1 MAQSNPQSERADVY
15 ARITAQIV
23 AAIEAGAG
31 EYRMPWH
38 GSDPSIAR
46 PINVAS
52 GKAYRGVNRL
62 ALWIAAQSAC
72 YPSGVW
78 GTYRH
83 WQALGAQ
90 VRKGERATTVVF
102 WKEVGPLDRR
112 TTARTSFE
120 RRRFLARGYSVF
132 NQAQVDNYEADV
144 PPCCLKRRASRRL
157 TRSTPISASARSTA
171 DVRLTFSPRATGS
184 TCPRSRPS
192 KTRRP
197 TTASSIMRRRMPRRP
212 RIGSGGT
219 CRAASAQRRM
229 RWRRSW
235 PTSVPAWC
243 WPTWVSRLNPGLITP
258 PISHL
263 GSRAEAQHVRLKND
277 TAAIF
282 TAAEQ
287 GPGRRGLDACPA
299 AAADGD
305 RGLITTC
312 IRAGECHT
320 GAGLITAG

>member
-1 MAQSNPQSERADVY
+1 MASSDRADVY
-15 ARITAQIV
+15 ARVTAQII

-72 YPSGVW
+72 SPSGVW

-102 WKEVGPLDRR
+102 WKEVGS
-112 TTARTSFE
+112 ARSEDDSEDESE

-132 NQAQVDNYEADV
+132 NQAQVDNYEADAPALLPEAERIV
-144 PPCCLKRRASRRL
+144 H
-157 TRSTPISASARSTA
+157 A
-171 DVRLTFSPRATGS
+171 DLFYA
-184 TCPRSRPS
+184 
-192 KTRRP
+192 
-197 TTASSIMRRRMPRRP
+197 
-212 RIGSGGT
+212 
-219 CRAASAQRRM
+219 
-229 RWRRSW
+229 
-235 PTSVPAWC
+235 
-243 WPTWVSRLNPGLITP
+243 
-258 PISHL
+258 HL
-263 GSRAEAQHVRLKND
+263 GINTVYGGSEAYFLPSCDRIHMPVFEAFQDPAAYYSVLYHEATHATAAAHRVGRDLSGRFGSEAYAVEEIVADAGSCMVLADLGIAAHPRPDHAAYIASWLKVLKND

-282 TAAEQ
+282 TAASKAQ
-287 GPGRRGLDACPA
+287 AAVDWMHAQQPA
-299 AAADGD
+299 VMAEAA
-305 RGLITTC
+305 
-312 IRAGECHT
+312 
-320 GAGLITAG
+320 